1 MRRLGFTKGQLVGL
15 ALGLPLLA
23 YGVRG
28 VLVDARRT
36 HPGELAR
43 WLVGSA
49 ILHDVVLVP
58 VVLLAS
64 VLVVRLAP
72 AWARVPALWALATS
86 AMLALYAWPFLRG
99 YGRNPSVPSLLAR
112 DYVAGLAAYVAAV
125 VVIALAWALLR
136 RRTGSQAPDA

>member
-49 ILHDVVLVP
+49 VLHDVVLVP

-64 VLVVRLAP
+64 VLVVRLTP